1 MANVR
6 IVTDSAADLTADT
19 VAEYGIRVAP
29 LSVIFG
35 DKSFLDGET
44 IVPSQF
50 YELLRTDPH
59 FPRTSQPS
67 IGLFE
72 QIYTEARDD
81 GVEVVS
87 IHLSSKLSGT
97 WNAATTAAQAVEG
110 ARVHIYDSL
119 NASIVEGEQVRFAA
133 QLAAEGA
140 TVQQILAGLDG
151 FRPRLHH
158 LFMLDSL
165 EHVQR
170 GGRIGRAQSL
180 IGSLLSV
187 KPILTILDGEVV
199 PVQRVRTTAK
209 ALQELANDARRHA
222 PLVGMRIA
230 HANAPNQVEQLL
242 ALLRPFAGEREIPV
256 QPFGPVIGVHAGIG
270 AVGLLMVQESQS

>member
-6 IVTDSAADLTADT
+6 IVTDSAADLTADAI
-19 VAEYGIRVAP
+19 AEYGIRVAP
-29 LSVIFG
+29 LSVSFG

-44 IVPSQF
+44 ITPDQF
-50 YELLRTDPH
+50 YELLRTDPN

-67 IGLFE
+67 IGRLQ

-97 WNAATTAAQAVEG
+97 WNAATTAAHAVEG
-110 ARVHIYDSL
+110 ARVHLYDSL

-133 QLAAEGA
+133 RRAAEGA
-140 TVQQILAGLDG
+140 SAAQILAELDA

-180 IGSLLSV
+180 IGALLSV
-187 KPILTILDGEVV
+187 KPILSILNGEVM

-209 ALQELANDARRHA
+209 ALQELANDARRHV
-222 PLVGMRIA
+222 PLAGMRIA
-230 HANAPNQVEQLL
+230 HANAPAQVEQLL
-242 ALLRPFAGEREIPV
+242 TLLRPLAGGREIPV

-270 AVGLLMVQESQS
+270 AVGLVMVQESQE

>member
-6 IVTDSAADLTADT
+6 IVTDSASDLTADT
-19 VAEYGIRVAP
+19 VAAYGIRVAP
-29 LSVIFG
+29 LSVSFG
-35 DKSFLDGET
+35 DRSFLDGET

-50 YELLRTDPH
+50 YELLRTDPN

-67 IGLFE
+67 IGRLQE
-72 QIYTEARDD
+72 IYTEARDD

-110 ARVHIYDSL
+110 ARVHLYDSL

-140 TVQQILAGLDG
+140 TVPQILAGLDG

-187 KPILTILDGEVV
+187 KPILTILNGEVT

-209 ALQELANDARRHA
+209 ALQELANDAQRRA
-222 PLVGMRIA
+222 PLAGMRIA
-230 HANAPNQVEQLL
+230 HANAPEQAEQLL

-270 AVGLLMVQESQS
+270 AVGLLMVQESQQ